1 MTADA
6 EQRANLSGL
15 VDRFLR
21 IRLDFVAGVVGDFRN
36 GLLED
41 GRRLSHWE
49 RRVQVGFALENT
61 RMRSIRRGN
70 ATVQRDQDKSVQSLV
85 QSHGHQL
92 HTV

>member
-1 MTADA
+1 MAVDA
-6 EQRANLSGL
+6 AQRANLSGL

-21 IRLDFVAGVVGDFRN
+21 IRLDFVAGVVGDFGN

-61 RMRSIRRGN
+61 RIGREALEGR
-70 ATVQRDQDKSVQSLV
+70 TQQCKVTEQRAS
-85 QSHGHQL
+85 GHMV
-92 HTV
+92 TNCT